1 MFTPQFDRSPLHQPF
16 ASAAPGPTHLIEA
29 GGTCPG
35 PVRLFSVCCSGGSL
49 DPLFILFQSTHT
61 PANKFDD
68 RAHKM
73 SPNPLL
79 ALASADALK
88 STSSGSGTSSQWQS
102 SVATLSLMGGLVLP
116 TS

>member
-1 MFTPQFDRSPLHQPF
+1 
-16 ASAAPGPTHLIEA
+16 
-29 GGTCPG
+29 
-35 PVRLFSVCCSGGSL
+35 
-49 DPLFILFQSTHT
+49 
-61 PANKFDD
+61 
-68 RAHKM
+68 M